1 MLWWCA
7 EINLWDAIYGTVCC
21 YTAQHIAYALY
32 DILHTAL
39 FPRLWY
45 FTVYLFCMGLCYF
58 LFVKRMV
65 LDGRY
70 QMPPGSTVL
79 FAIVIVLIVFFF
91 SKWSEELYLQDVES
105 NAALFLI
112 CRLYAICCCI
122 FVLFLQTGL
131 HRQMQAQNALHLQ
144 RILMENQKQQYQ
156 LSYETIQHINQKC
169 HNLKHQV
176 EALRAVSSSE
186 QCNQYLAE
194 IENSVMIYDAAVKT
208 GNEVLD
214 TVLTENSLICEREG
228 IQWTCVADGT

>member
-1 MLWWCA
+1 MRP
-7 EINLWDAIYGTVCC
+7 V
-21 YTAQHIAYALY
+21 AQ
-32 DILHTAL
+32 T
-39 FPRLWY
+39 
-45 FTVYLFCMGLCYF
+45 
-58 LFVKRMV
+58 
-65 LDGRY
+65 
-70 QMPPGSTVL
+70 S
-79 FAIVIVLIVFFF
+79 
-91 SKWSEELYLQDVES
+91 ES
-105 NAALFLI
+105 NAASFLI

-186 QCNQYLAE
+186 QCNQYLDE

-228 IQWTCVADGT
+228 IQYPSSKIHRLLHVSKNKEFPLDVQDYSITCDELPGLAVEVYEAN

>member
-91 SKWSEELYLQDVES
+91 SKWSEELYLHDV
-105 NAALFLI
+105 
-112 CRLYAICCCI
+112 
-122 FVLFLQTGL
+122 
-131 HRQMQAQNALHLQ
+131 
-144 RILMENQKQQYQ
+144 
-156 LSYETIQHINQKC
+156 
-169 HNLKHQV
+169 
-176 EALRAVSSSE
+176 
-186 QCNQYLAE
+186 
-194 IENSVMIYDAAVKT
+194 
-208 GNEVLD
+208 
-214 TVLTENSLICEREG
+214 
-228 IQWTCVADGT
+228 